1 MLQGGDPTG
10 TGDPRTHLRIR
21 ELIGIPKEPT
31 IQGAIITGRGGKSIY
46 PSADGKFP
54 DEISDNF
61 KFAKRGVV
69 AMANSG
75 PDTNARCV
83 EPSNLIL

>member
-1 MLQGGDPTG
+1 MKPTG
-10 TGDPRTHLRIR
+10 YNTDVPASIKPPSMHVC
-21 ELIGIPKEPT
+21 
-31 IQGAIITGRGGKSIY
+31 TGRGGKSIY
-46 PSADGKFP
+46 PTANGKFP

-75 PDTNARCV
+75 PNTNGR
-83 EPSNLIL
+83 